1 LKWTRNT
8 SRTPPATRG
17 GSTVSAIKAI
27 EQAIKA
33 AQKGGNAQPRIT
45 QAITQVQAGID
56 AR

>member
-1 LKWTRNT
+1 MDQEHLQN
-8 SRTPPATRG
+8 ATGNKG